1 MNELPRIQSL
11 GLPPEKHADR
21 IVAAMLRVIVEE
33 RVLCWRRLNDLMAA
47 HLPDGNP
54 AAQARFFKKVTTA
67 ADSFLLGSHLEP
79 GKRGRYKMRLLIL
92 DGWDAERGAIIGAD
106 DPIPEKPWIAVTSV
120 VIESRGSYRYEEDC
134 SVTLFITHHAL
145 SRLTQR
151 CGARTL
157 KELYCA
163 VRRIAIIYL
172 TKMAHKSVSGH
183 QRISIE
189 LPLNLGTAIC
199 ALQPHEDGQGG
210 LVLATLWNKEEI
222 ECP

>member
-21 IVAAMLRVIVEE
+21 VVAAMMRVIAEE
-33 RVLCWRRLNDLMAA
+33 RARCWRKLNELMAA
-47 HLPDGNP
+47 NLPDGNP
-54 AAQARFFKKVTTA
+54 AAQTRLFKKITAA

-79 GKRGRYKMRLLIL
+79 GKRGRYKMRLVIL
-92 DGWDAERGAIIGAD
+92 DAWDAERGTILGPD
-106 DPIPEKPWIAVTSV
+106 DPIPEKPWITVTSV
-120 VIESRGSYRYEEDC
+120 VIESKGHHRYEEDC
-134 SVTLFITHHAL
+134 QVSLFITHHAL

-163 VRRIAIIYL
+163 VRRIAIVYL
-172 TKMAHKSVSGH
+172 TKHARNPVRGH
-183 QRISIE
+183 MRVSIE
-189 LPLNLGTAIC
+189 LPFNLGTAVC

-210 LVLATLWNKEEI
+210 IVLATLWNQEDV
-222 ECP
+222 EC

>member
-33 RVLCWRRLNDLMAA
+33 RAICWRKLDALMKQN
-47 HLPDGNP
+47 LPDGNP
-54 AAQARFFKKVTTA
+54 AAQSRLFKKITA
-67 ADSFLLGSHLEP
+67 AIDSFLLGSHLEP
-79 GKRGRYKMRLLIL
+79 GKRGRYRIRLLVL
-92 DGWDAERGAIIGAD
+92 DGWDAERSDIIHAD
-106 DPIPEKPWIAVTSV
+106 DLIPEKPWIAVSSV
-120 VIESRGSYRYEEDC
+120 VIESKGSYRYDEAC

-163 VRRIAIIYL
+163 VRRIAIVYL
-172 TKMAHKSVSGH
+172 TKMADKAVSGPE
-183 QRISIE
+183 RISIE
-189 LPLNLGTAIC
+189 LPFNLGSAIC
-199 ALQPHEDGQGG
+199 VLEPHEDGEGG
-210 LVLATLWNKEEI
+210 MVLATLWNKEEI
-222 ECP
+222 E

>member
-21 IVAAMLRVIVEE
+21 IVAAMMRVIVEE
-33 RVLCWRRLNDLMAA
+33 RAESWRKLNALMRQN
-47 HLPDGNP
+47 LPDGNP
-54 AAQARFFKKVTTA
+54 AAQVRFFKKVTA
-67 ADSFLLGSHLEP
+67 AIDSFLLGSHLEP
-79 GKRGRYKMRLLIL
+79 GKRGRYKIRLVVL
-92 DGWDAERGAIIGAD
+92 DGWDAERSDIIHDD
-106 DPIPEKPWIAVTSV
+106 DPIPEKPWIAVS
-120 VIESRGSYRYEEDC
+120 
-134 SVTLFITHHAL
+134 SVTITSKGRFRYDESCEVPLLITHHAL

-163 VRRIAIIYL
+163 VRRIAIIYI
-172 TKMAHKSVSGH
+172 TKTVRKPVSGH
-183 QRISIE
+183 QRIPIE
-189 LPLNLGTAIC
+189 LPFNLGTAIC
-199 ALQPHEDGQGG
+199 VLEPHEDGQGG